1 MLMVCLIPKQ
11 VSAQLL
17 QENFDTYTCA
27 DIACGGNFNIDDND
41 CLSDWVWWYGTPSI
55 INNTV
60 SVPAPDNHLYLH
72 FNNTITGVQGVEGAI
87 ATLPQQG
94 EAGDILSLS
103 FEVLQYAL
111 TSQPANYL
119 LNIYIADGVQGDQW
133 SMPICLEPQPS
144 LAGETIQLL
153 GSYSVN
159 QFNGINWVDINIDS
173 VCAEIPYSQLIFA
186 TVYDGSSGTSS
197 GAVYVDDILLTLD
210 AEAVQLSP
218 PTVTVDAVVPD
229 LCDEGNT
236 ISVTYKICA
245 EQDITVEIDASAN
258 LSVTAQPASQTI
270 NIAAGTCEEITI
282 VYTEASDLADGSI
295 IEFTLDLETNIQNS
309 LCEVPS
315 VESTFS
321 HTYEKVCFSEY
332 PCLEEGSGFTLVPAG
347 DFSTLINDG
356 YLLPSAQAVSQPQKL
371 LFEGDVLM
379 DEFDYTFA
387 AGSELYFAPGVE
399 LDVDENKTLEIYS
412 STLQGCDKLWK
423 GIKLNLRSYLRLEES
438 TISDALYA
446 IEALNLCRFTLF
458 KNDFVDNYIG
468 LYQPDEGSISSVT
481 QVDFPMIFNTFITS
495 EFGLLPPYEDQP
507 VTSISGGIGRAGI
520 VLDNCRSLQI
530 GMPIF
535 TFQPIGN
542 DFENLQNGI
551 ISFNSDITVAGPLI
565 KDMVG
570 NFDATLTSFPGINGD
585 FQQLQGFG
593 IFSDGD
599 ESSSLKVE
607 KGRIEDMVR
616 GIHVQ
621 STGNSVVEVTETEFI
636 DLQDGIIMA
645 SWHGIFDIN
654 IKDNNPVQFRQY
666 GVGYFNQSGII
677 EALNVEDNTITQTSG
692 SENYPLM
699 AGVRLSNQFW
709 QEVRANVFSN
719 TITALEFGCDG
730 IHLDRCRNSIVEGN
744 DIDHI
749 GTQSGFFRGGP
760 TGVFVEEGESNFIF
774 SNVIDYAITGG
785 QAISRGIEAINH
797 PAGVYCCNSTDGHT
811 QGLRFKGN
819 SPGSIRQN
827 ELNTHDIGLL
837 CEENTAIGLQEHPGN
852 QWLGTYSGASAR
864 HLGTETFVFLSRYRV
879 QGAQG
884 SILYPNGIDVP
895 NSTIQWFQ
903 PFSGQA
909 ADSCAVDDG
918 CSVFVGEGEKTR
930 LDSLLLIGSFGNE
943 LVMDWR
949 LKRSLY
955 QKLKAYPS
963 LRTEHPALD
972 TFYNDYTGH
981 TLETLDS
988 LERGH
993 SSLFALTTAEQEAW
1007 SANRDSVAMLYADLD
1022 DVYEDLHN
1030 ATTALDSA
1038 ALFEEFRVL
1047 DSLLGVTM
1055 ATRRAWALQW
1065 QEESVLDAIDLAAY
1079 GQGASDSLLAADLE
1093 LQVYQ
1098 LLLSNIAQGDW
1109 VLDSLQLDTLAGI
1122 ANQCPDIGG
1131 PGVLH
1136 ARAVLSAYQSTSYN
1150 DSLFCSVQQ
1159 LIALPENTSIRME
1172 LTAGLQVFPNP
1183 AQERVNLQWETDARQ
1198 VQVYSA
1204 VGQLMA
1210 QHPLEEA
1217 SRYFELSLEGYAKGL
1232 YFLTL
1237 HLKDGTS
1244 STVRLIKQ

>member
-1 MLMVCLIPKQ
+1 MINNVFG
-11 VSAQLL
+11 QLL
-17 QENFDTYTCA
+17 QEGFENNTCA
-27 DIACGGNFNIDDND
+27 TTACGGGNIDNTG
-41 CLSDWVWWYGTPSI
+41 CLLNWQPWFGTPSI
-55 INNTV
+55 RSNVFTPNGV
-60 SVPAPDNHLYLH
+60 NYLYLAYSNGFVTNDGEGTTASLSQQGNIGDQLNLNFIGLRDVE
-72 FNNTITGVQGVEGAI
+72 FNFTSNFILRVFIANGVQGNWSLPSNCFVPMPPINGLQIQEI
-87 ATLPQQG
+87 AAFPVMNF
-94 EAGDILSLS
+94 S
-103 FEVLQYAL
+103 
-111 TSQPANYL
+111 
-119 LNIYIADGVQGDQW
+119 
-133 SMPICLEPQPS
+133 
-144 LAGETIQLL
+144 TIQW
-153 GSYSVN
+153 GN
-159 QFNGINWVDINIDS
+159 TNITN
-173 VCAEIPYSQLIFA
+173 VCAAIPYDQLIFA
-186 TVYDGSSGTSS
+186 IDFNGQTPPSSS
-197 GAVYVDDILLTLD
+197 GAILIDNVTLTR
-210 AEAVQLSP
+210 Q
-218 PTVTVDAVVPD
+218 AVVLPEPPLVELVSTVPN

-245 EQDITVEIDASAN
+245 EQDITVDIDASAN

-270 NIAAGTCEEITI
+270 NIAAGTCEEVTI

-295 IEFTLDLETNIQNS
+295 IEFTLDLETSIQNS
-309 LCEVPS
+309 LCEVPP
-315 VESTFS
+315 VESTFL

-332 PCLEEGSGFTLVPAG
+332 SCLEEGSGFTLVPAG

-356 YLLPSAQAVSQPQKL
+356 YLLPPAQAVSQPQKL
-371 LFEGDVLM
+371 LFEGDVFM

-399 LDVDENKTLEIYS
+399 LSVNIGNTLRIFRSE
-412 STLQGCDKLWK
+412 LRGCDRLWK
-423 GIKLNLRSYLRLEES
+423 GIKLNTRSYLRF
-438 TISDALYA
+438 INNKIHDALYA
-446 IEALNLCRFTLF
+446 IEMVDFSRITIVNNEFT
-458 KNDFVDNYIG
+458 DNYIG
-468 LYQPDEGSISSVT
+468 LYKADMGTLGSIT
-481 QVDFPMIFNTFITS
+481 QLGSPMNGNEFTTS
-495 EFGLLPPYEDQP
+495 TFGLLPAYEGQP
-507 VTSISGGIGRAGI
+507 LSTGSIGRAGI
-520 VLDNCRSLQI
+520 VLNNCRSLQI
-530 GMPIF
+530 GKPGAF
-535 TFQPIGN
+535 LLPDRGN

-551 ISFNSDITVAGPLI
+551 ITFNSDITVLDPFI
-565 KDMVG
+565 KGMVG
-570 NFDATLTSFPGINGD
+570 NFDATQTSFPGINGD
-585 FQQLQGFG
+585 FQQLEGFG

-607 KGRIEDMVR
+607 KGWIEDMVR

-621 STGNSVVEVTETEFI
+621 STGNSVVDVTETEFI

-654 IKDNNPVQFRQY
+654 IKDNKPVQFRQY

-730 IHLDRCRNSIVEGN
+730 IHLDRCKNSIVEGN

-785 QAISRGIEAINH
+785 QAISRGIEAVNH
-797 PAGVYCCNSTDGHT
+797 PEGVYCCNSTDGHT

-852 QWLGTYSGASAR
+852 QWLGTYSDASAR
-864 HLGTETFVFLSRYRV
+864 HLGAFFDIIASRYLV
-879 QGAQG
+879 EG
-884 SILYPNGIDVP
+884 SPGSVLYPNGIDVP
-895 NSTIQWFQ
+895 NATIQWFL
-903 PFSGQA
+903 PFTGQA

-930 LDSLLLIGSFGNE
+930 LDSLLLSGAFGSE

-955 QKLKAYPS
+955 KKLKAYPS
-963 LRTEHPALD
+963 LLTEHSELD
-972 TFYNDYTGH
+972 TFYNDHIGH

-993 SSLFALTTAEQEAW
+993 NNLFALTTAEQEAW

-1022 DVYEDLHN
+1022 GVYEDLHN
-1030 ATTALDSA
+1030 AATALDSA
-1038 ALFEEFRVL
+1038 ALFEEFGVL

-1136 ARAVLSAYQSTSYN
+1136 ARAVLSAYQSTIYN
-1150 DSLFCSVQQ
+1150 DSLLCNVQQ
-1159 LIALPENTSIRME
+1159 LIAVPGGTTISTEQ
-1172 LTAGLQVFPNP
+1172 TAGLQVFPNP
-1183 AQERVNLQWETDARQ
+1183 AQERVTLQWETDARQ

-1204 VGQLMA
+1204 TGQLMV

-1217 SRYFELSLEGYAKGL
+1217 ARNFELSLEGYAKGL
-1232 YFLTL
+1232 YFLAL

-1244 STVRLIKQ
+1244 STIKLIKQ